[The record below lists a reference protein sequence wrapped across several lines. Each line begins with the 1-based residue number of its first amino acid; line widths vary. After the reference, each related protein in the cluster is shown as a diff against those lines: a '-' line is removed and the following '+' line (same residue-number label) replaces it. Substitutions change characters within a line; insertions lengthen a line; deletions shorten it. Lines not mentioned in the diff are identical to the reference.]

1 MIYHNSRTE
10 VNTFVYNGANPDSI
24 LNLEKV
30 RNLKKGVTR
39 ICATSHDLTFR
50 YSEGTLI
57 CWPQHIRI
65 IAIEK
70 SEAFLVG
77 GGYRG
82 SAPWMSK
89 VYCFYGFLC
98 WATLWTDS
106 WVRPWIR
113 FWPQAGKRNRFLL
126 NSEIQNFPLT
136 FLLYMYLF

>member
-77 GGYRG
+77 GGAIG
-82 SAPWMSK
+82 AQPPGWVKSIVSM
-89 VYCFYGFLC
+89 VFY
-98 WATLWTDS
+98 A
-106 WVRPWIR
+106 
-113 FWPQAGKRNRFLL
+113 
-126 NSEIQNFPLT
+126 EPLSGQIPE
-136 FLLYMYLF
+136 YAHE